1 MNLKTNF
8 SALLGLAMFSGLQA
22 QDAPSPLDYR
32 RSSMT
37 MVLIEDDDLG
47 KSKDLVIKSYNSYP
61 FPDKYNKHEIADK
74 KFDASAIKL
83 TDAEFLAAGFF
94 KDTFKTPMDFLKA
107 AKYPLRPLRYLK
119 ADSSVAVQGPDKA
132 ELLQLKLQKY
142 ISQKN
147 IARQMFDTWFNRKG
161 DSLNIALLLERG
173 KYSAS
178 AEKMDDAKQA
188 GLEAN
193 LYEDY
198 DLISNT
204 YTVFQK
210 LNFFPNEPVARLARD
225 LAKAE
230 ARKKMAAMPPAML
243 QKSLDQLDTVY
254 ERTKE
259 GYTVICTSFLYQ
271 LEWDADIAGKFKGY
285 FLNEELK
292 SKRGQIWDTTSI
304 FKIKF
309 VGKSTTSSIV
319 TFKIGEKRTEE
330 QIIDLQIKRVMDNSL
345 ARLQKNH
352 VQFRP
357 VAPVS
362 SVGPVTAR
370 IGMKEGVEA
379 KQTFEV
385 LAIEFN
391 EFGFPRYKSVGKV
404 KVDSKQPIWDNR
416 IGADQEPILDE
427 AGNPVTGPAFTTFA
441 GGKKVQPSINFLR
454 LLK

>member
-8 SALLGLAMFSGLQA
+8 AALLGITLFSGLQA
-22 QDAPSPLDYR
+22 QDAPTPLDYR

-37 MVLIEDDDLG
+37 MVLIEDEDLG

-74 KFDASAIKL
+74 KFDAAAIKL
-83 TDAEFLAAGFF
+83 TDAEFLAAGFY

-107 AKYPLRPLRYLK
+107 AKFPLRPLRYLK
-119 ADSSVAVQGPDKA
+119 ADSSVAVQGPDKG

-161 DSLNIALLLERG
+161 NDINKNLLLERG

-188 GLEAN
+188 ALAEN

-198 DLISNT
+198 ELISNT

-210 LNFFPNEPVARLARD
+210 LNFFPNEPVAALARD

-271 LEWDADIAGKFKGY
+271 LEWDAAVAEKFKGY
-285 FLNEELK
+285 FENSELMA
-292 SKRGQIWDTTSI
+292 KRGQIWDTTSI

-362 SVGPVTAR
+362 SAAPVTAR
-370 IGMKEGVEA
+370 IGMKEGIEEN
-379 KQTFEV
+379 QTFEV

-391 EFGFPRYKSVGKV
+391 EFGFPRYKSIGKV
-404 KVDSKQPIWDNR
+404 KVDKKQPIWDNR
-416 IGADQEPILDE
+416 IGADQEPALD
-427 AGNPVTGPAFTTFA
+427 ASGNPVVGPAFTSFA
-441 GGKKVQPSINFLR
+441 GGKKVQPGIHFLR